1 MEFLKKRTLTY
12 TLSFFVLIAAI
23 VLLNQLAR
31 HTIWRVDL
39 TEEKRY
45 SMSEATQNLLTE
57 LEEPVYVEVY
67 LVGDINAE
75 FSRLQ
80 TAIQQTLDQFKTYA
94 RGNIQYKFINPDAA
108 ASANARNEFY
118 RALIAKGIQPTT
130 VYDNAEGKK
139 SQKLI
144 FPGAEL
150 TYKNKSIGV
159 ILLNGNNAAGAKE
172 AINQSIEDLEYQL
185 AISIKNLVRIEQKKI
200 ALLQGH
206 GEPRDATLSGLS
218 ETLKDKFQLRAVEDM
233 SLLQQFDAAVFVKP
247 TEAFSDTELYD
258 IDQYIMNGGKALFF
272 LDGLSMSVDSIK
284 DYGAM
289 ALPLEDNLDQLL
301 FKYGVRVNNNI
312 LQDVNSGNF
321 PIVTG
326 NLGADANIQLM
337 PWPYYIIFNKYA
349 KHPITNSLNAVYGK
363 FVSSL
368 DTLATTGI
376 KKTPLIFSSNYSRTL
391 QGPVLVNFESLK
403 TDMKPENF
411 NQPNI
416 PIAYLLEGEFSSA
429 FKNRLAPEARDAQ
442 KLKRQSAKNAMIV
455 VGDGDM
461 VLNAIDEKTN
471 QPYPLGVDPY
481 AQHPTPF
488 ANDQLLIN
496 MLNYLLDDEGLIIS
510 KNKDYK
516 IRPLDKVKVSE
527 DKFWIQFVNVAL
539 PILIILGFGLF
550 RYYWRKRRYANFK

>member
-1 MEFLKKRTLTY
+1 MEFLKKKTLTY
-12 TLSFFVLIAAI
+12 TLSFLVLIAAI
-23 VLLNQLAR
+23 ILVNLLAR
-31 HTIWRVDL
+31 HSIVRYDL

-45 SMSEATQNLLTE
+45 SMSEATQNLLGE

-67 LVGDINAE
+67 LAGDINAE

-80 TAIQQTLDQFKTYA
+80 TAIRQTLDQFKTYA

-108 ASANARNEFY
+108 TSANARNEYY
-118 RALIAKGIQPTT
+118 RSLIEKGIQPTT
-130 VYDNAEGKK
+130 VYDNADGKK

-150 TYKNKSIGV
+150 TYKGRSQGV

-185 AISIKNLVRIEQKKI
+185 AISIKNLISTEKKKV
-200 ALLQGH
+200 ALIQGH
-206 GEPRDATLSGLS
+206 GEPTDATLYGLS
-218 ETLKDKFQLRAVEDM
+218 ETLKDKFDLLVLEDLSM
-233 SLLQQFDAAVFVKP
+233 LSEFDAAIFVKP
-247 TEAFSDTELYD
+247 TQGFSNTELYD
-258 IDQYIMNGGKALFF
+258 IDQYIMSGGKTLFF
-272 LDGLSMSVDSIK
+272 LDGLDVSVDSIK
-284 DYGAM
+284 EYGTM
-289 ALPLEDNLDQLL
+289 ALPMDYNLDELL
-301 FKYGVRVNNNI
+301 FKYGVKVNDNI

-368 DTLATTGI
+368 DTLASSGV
-376 KKTPLIFSSNYSRTL
+376 KKTPLIFSSNYSRRL
-391 QGPVLVNFESLK
+391 QGPVFINFESLK

-416 PIAYLLEGEFSSA
+416 PVAYLLEGEFPSA
-429 FKNRLAPEARDAQ
+429 FKNRLAPKNRDRQ
-442 KLKRQSAKNAMIV
+442 QLKGQSGANAMIV
-455 VGDGDM
+455 VGDGDF
-461 VLNAIDEKTN
+461 VLNTIDKKN
-471 QPYPLGVDPY
+471 NKPFQLGFDPY
-481 AQHPTPF
+481 AQHPSPF
-488 ANDQLLIN
+488 ANDQLLLN

-527 DKFWIQFVNVAL
+527 DRFWIQLVNVAL
-539 PILIILGFGLF
+539 PILLILSFGLI
-550 RYYWRKRRYANFK
+550 RYYWRKRKYANFK